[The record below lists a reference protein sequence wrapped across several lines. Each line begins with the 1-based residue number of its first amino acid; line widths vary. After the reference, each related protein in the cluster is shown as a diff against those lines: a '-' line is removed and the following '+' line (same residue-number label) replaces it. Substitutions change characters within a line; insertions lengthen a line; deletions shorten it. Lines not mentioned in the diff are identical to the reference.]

1 MAIFNSKLLV
11 YQRVTDMKILE
22 PGEHACAD
30 EPSVVALPLPDG
42 VLRTGSM
49 ARAGMALRNT
59 MGTSKGRNNM
69 SGIA

>member
-49 ARAGMALRNT
+49 ALWDGL
-59 MGTSKGRNNM
+59 GRPW
-69 SGIA
+69 APPRVETTCLA

>member
-1 MAIFNSKLLV
+1 
-11 YQRVTDMKILE
+11 MKILE

-49 ARAGMALRNT
+49 ARAGMALQNT